1 MIVSSSQIPKNNT
14 ASYWCKCRSHSL
26 VHNHAVGRAR
36 VSPSSL
42 DPGVMCLHIPACLL
56 QVNSSV
62 VAFVVHRGAH
72 DTAATAAA
80 DRSWCRLVVVG
91 LRSCRTYNLLLAAAV
106 VPRRL
111 LPSRL
116 SSKLPRLDNVRWSY
130 TTTLFA
136 VVLQNRHLTRSCHLY
151 YDESCLY
158 GTLTPFEP
166 FILVFLC
173 FSI

>member
-1 MIVSSSQIPKNNT
+1 M
-14 ASYWCKCRSHSL
+14 
-26 VHNHAVGRAR
+26 
-36 VSPSSL
+36 SPSSL
-42 DPGVMCLHIPACLL
+42 DPGVICLHIPACLL
-56 QVNSSV
+56 QVDSSV

-80 DRSWCRLVVVG
+80 DRSWCRLVVVLEKLSDVQFSTG
-91 LRSCRTYNLLLAAAV
+91 GRSTWT

-136 VVLQNRHLTRSCHLY
+136 VVLQNRHLTRSCHLF

-158 GTLTPFEP
+158 GTLTHFEP